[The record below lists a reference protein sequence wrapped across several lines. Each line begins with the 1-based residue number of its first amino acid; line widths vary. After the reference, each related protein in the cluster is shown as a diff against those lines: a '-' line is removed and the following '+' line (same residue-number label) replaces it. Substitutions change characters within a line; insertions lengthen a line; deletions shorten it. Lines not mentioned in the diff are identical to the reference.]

1 MRILRIQAGLANI
14 SGERRCFL
22 YFRLRTRNCEK
33 TRAISADM
41 SILNYFKWKKKEASL
56 PEPKGPLSD
65 EVPSATIAEANREV
79 LKVLSNG
86 GIVKKNARSTYIKV
100 DGDYKAIVAKY
111 ALEHGNCAAARKYSS
126 ELKENLN
133 ESTVRSW
140 VTKYKEEWS
149 KKRER

>member
-1 MRILRIQAGLANI
+1 MG
-14 SGERRCFL
+14 
-22 YFRLRTRNCEK
+22 
-33 TRAISADM
+33 
-41 SILNYFKWKKKEASL
+41 KKEALL
-56 PEPKGPLSD
+56 PDPKGPLLD

-100 DGDYKAIVAKY
+100 DGDYKAIIAMY
-111 ALEHGNCAAARKYSS
+111 ALEHSNCAAARKYSS
-126 ELKENLN
+126 ELKENWN

-149 KKRER
+149 KERRESNPEVTFIPSAKRGRPLLTGETLDN

>member
-1 MRILRIQAGLANI
+1 MQIEPGLANI
-14 SGERRCFL
+14 SAERRCF
-22 YFRLRTRNCEK
+22 F
-33 TRAISADM
+33 
-41 SILNYFKWKKKEASL
+41 LNYFKREASL
-56 PEPKGPLSD
+56 PDPKGLT
-65 EVPSATIAEANREV
+65 TIAEVNRKV

-86 GIVKKNARSTYIKV
+86 RIVARSTYIKV